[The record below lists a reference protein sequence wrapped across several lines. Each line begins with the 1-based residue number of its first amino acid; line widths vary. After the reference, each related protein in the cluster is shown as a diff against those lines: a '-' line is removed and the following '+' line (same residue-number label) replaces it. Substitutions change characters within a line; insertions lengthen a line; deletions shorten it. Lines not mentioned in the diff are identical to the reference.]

1 MNNLALHEIDEE
13 LDIETVLREDFDEN
27 DFLENE
33 TLKKILKDDHK
44 LLFQKKI
51 QGKFYQLFMMYLD
64 DYPNMFKN
72 LDFDEMFEMLYT
84 FVLKDY
90 NIEKLYSD
98 YENTADILLEQYK
111 KETTIKQEK
120 KENNIKPTIL
130 KVSSSGISKS
140 TSWANLVKN

>member
-1 MNNLALHEIDEE
+1 MNNLALYEIDEE

-33 TLKKILKDDHK
+33 TLKKRLKDDHK

-72 LDFDEMFEMLYT
+72 LNFDEMFEMLYT
-84 FVLKDY
+84 FVIKDY

-111 KETTIKQEK
+111 KETTINQEK
-120 KENNIKPTIL
+120 KKTI
-130 KVSSSGISKS
+130 
-140 TSWANLVKN
+140 

>member
-33 TLKKILKDDHK
+33 ILKKKLKDDHK

>member
-33 TLKKILKDDHK
+33 ILKKKLKDDHK

-111 KETTIKQEK
+111 KETTINQEK

>member
-33 TLKKILKDDHK
+33 TLKKRLKDDHK

-72 LDFDEMFEMLYT
+72 LNFDEMFEMLYT
-84 FVLKDY
+84 FVIKDY

>member
-1 MNNLALHEIDEE
+1 MNNLALYEIDEE

-33 TLKKILKDDHK
+33 TLKKRLKDDHK

-72 LDFDEMFEMLYT
+72 LNFDEGLRCYIPLLLKIITLKNYT
-84 FVLKDY
+84 AIMKIQRIY
-90 NIEKLYSD
+90 Y
-98 YENTADILLEQYK
+98 
-111 KETTIKQEK
+111 
-120 KENNIKPTIL
+120 
-130 KVSSSGISKS
+130 
-140 TSWANLVKN
+140 

>member
-1 MNNLALHEIDEE
+1 MNNLALYEIDEE

-33 TLKKILKDDHK
+33 TLKKRLKDDHK

-72 LDFDEMFEMLYT
+72 LNFDEMFEMLYT
-84 FVLKDY
+84 FVIKDY

-111 KETTIKQEK
+111 KETTINQEK

>member
-111 KETTIKQEK
+111 KETTINQEK